1 MGNAVPPN
9 RDQQSSERDQQ
20 ARDQVQRLFIEH
32 MDRIRGYVRAILPD
46 ADLAGDVVQE
56 VFLAVS
62 ARAADYDAT
71 RSFEAWAFGFARNKV
86 LEVARKAR
94 PQGRPLDADVLDVL
108 TVSCPDLALSA
119 EEQRQLGECIGRLAP
134 KARSIVEHA
143 YRQGLKPH
151 EIATLIGWTQN
162 SVRVALCRA
171 RAFLRKCVHEQVAAA
186 GEV

>member
-1 MGNAVPPN
+1 MGHAIPAN
-9 RDQQSSERDQQ
+9 RDHQVHHLDQKS
-20 ARDQVQRLFIEH
+20 RDQVQRLFIEH

-86 LEVARKAR
+86 LEVTRKSR
-94 PQGRPLDADVLDVL
+94 HQGRLLDADVLDVL
-108 TVSCPDLALSA
+108 TVSCPDLAFSA
-119 EEQRQLGECIGRLAP
+119 EEQRQLCECIGRLAP
-134 KARSIVEHA
+134 KVRSIVEHA
-143 YRQGLKPH
+143 YQQGLKPH
-151 EIATLIGWTQN
+151 EIAMLIGWTQN

-171 RAFLRKCVHEQVAAA
+171 RAFLRKCVQEQVAAA
-186 GEV
+186 GEA

>member
-1 MGNAVPPN
+1 MGHAMH
-9 RDQQSSERDQQ
+9 ERNDDS
-20 ARDQVQRLFIEH
+20 ARAEVQRLFIEH

-46 ADLAGDVVQE
+46 PDLAGDVVQE
-56 VFLAVS
+56 VFLALS
-62 ARAADYDAT
+62 ARAADYDAG
-71 RSFEAWAFGFARNKV
+71 RNFEAWAFGFARNKV

-119 EEQRQLGECIGRLAP
+119 EEHRQLDVCIGRLAP
-134 KARSIVEHA
+134 MARSIVEHN
-143 YRQGLKPH
+143 YRTRLKPH

-171 RAFLRKCVHEQVAAA
+171 RTFLRKCVREQMALA